1 MRHIFAH
8 NRNAARERLRAVAEL
23 AAIVGFIAVGALY
36 PPSSQAQSQAAR
48 PLTFEVASVKRS
60 QPGSSRTGVGTD
72 PGRLTIRNATLKF
85 CIGWA
90 YRVKDYQISGPGWL
104 DSEHFDI
111 VAKAERGALEDRLR
125 LMLQALLTDRF
136 KLALHRE
143 TTELPVYALTVAKEG
158 AKIHE
163 VKADGKSRTGGGRGH
178 LIGQKISMP
187 ELADLLTLFG
197 QRELGRPVIDKT
209 GLTGVFDIALS
220 WTPENP
226 RPAGGNDPDARTTT
240 EKAPSPDIFSA
251 LQQQLGLRLEL
262 QKGPVEILVIDHAER
277 VPTEN

>member
-1 MRHIFAH
+1 MSHIFAH
-8 NRNAARERLRAVAEL
+8 SRNTAREHLRAVADL
-23 AAIVGFIAVGALY
+23 PAIVGLIAVGVLY
-36 PPSSQAQSQAAR
+36 PPSSQAQSQAAP
-48 PLTFEVASVKRS
+48 PLTFEVASVKRR

-90 YRVKDYQISGPGWL
+90 YGFKDYQISGPGWL

-111 VAKAERGALEDRLR
+111 VAKPERGALEDRLR
-125 LMLQALLTDRF
+125 LMLQALLMDRF

-143 TTELPVYALTVAKEG
+143 TKELPVYALTLINEG
-158 AKIHE
+158 AKIHA

-178 LIGQKISMP
+178 LTGQKISMP
-187 ELADLLTLFG
+187 ELADLLTLVG

-226 RPAGGNDPDARTTT
+226 RPAGGNDPEARATT
-240 EKAPSPDIFSA
+240 ENAPSPDIFRA
-251 LQQQLGLRLEL
+251 LQQQLGLRLESH
-262 QKGPVEILVIDHAER
+262 KGPVEILVIDHAER

>member
-1 MRHIFAH
+1 MDMRAP
-8 NRNAARERLRAVAEL
+8 RGVEMV
-23 AAIVGFIAVGALY
+23 IALGSVLWLY
-36 PPSSQAQSQAAR
+36 LPPASPAQSQAAA
-48 PLTFEVASVKRS
+48 LVAFEVASIKRS
-60 QPGSSRTGVGTD
+60 QPTGRGTGVGTD
-72 PGRLTIRNATLKF
+72 PGRLTIRNASLQF

-90 YRVKDYQISGPGWL
+90 YAVEDYQIAGPGWL

-125 LMLQALLTDRF
+125 LMLRTLLTDRF

-143 TTELPVYALTVAKEG
+143 TKELSVYALTVVKEG
-158 AKIHE
+158 AKIHA

-187 ELADLLTLFG
+187 EFADLLTMAG

-209 GLTGVFDIALS
+209 GLKGVFDIALN

-226 RPAGGNDPDARTTT
+226 RSAGGNDPVARTTAENT
-240 EKAPSPDIFSA
+240 LRPDIFGA
-251 LQQQLGLRLEL
+251 LQQQLGLRLES
-262 QKGPVEILVIDHAER
+262 QKGPVEILVIDRAEK

>member
-1 MRHIFAH
+1 MPHIFAH
-8 NRNAARERLRAVAEL
+8 GRTTATKRLLAVADL
-23 AAIVGFIAVGALY
+23 AAMTGTIVVGTWY
-36 PPSSQAQSQAAR
+36 SPSSQAQSRTSA
-48 PLTFEVASVKRS
+48 PLKFEVASVKRS
-60 QPGSSRTGVGTD
+60 QPGRSGTGVGTD
-72 PGRLTIRNATLKF
+72 PGRLTIRNASLKF

-90 YRVKDYQISGPGWL
+90 YGVKDYQISGPGWL

-125 LMLQALLTDRF
+125 LMLQSLLTERF
-136 KLALHRE
+136 KMALHRE
-143 TTELPVYALTVAKEG
+143 TKELSVYALTVVKEG

-187 ELADLLTLFG
+187 ELADLLTLAG

-209 GLTGVFDIALS
+209 GLKGVFDITLS
-220 WTPENP
+220 WTPESP
-226 RPAGGNDPDARTTT
+226 PPTAGNDTGQAAT
-240 EKAPSPDIFSA
+240 ENAPALDIFRA
-251 LQQQLGLRLEL
+251 LQQLGFRLES
-262 QKGPVEILVIDHAER
+262 QKGPVEILVIDRAER